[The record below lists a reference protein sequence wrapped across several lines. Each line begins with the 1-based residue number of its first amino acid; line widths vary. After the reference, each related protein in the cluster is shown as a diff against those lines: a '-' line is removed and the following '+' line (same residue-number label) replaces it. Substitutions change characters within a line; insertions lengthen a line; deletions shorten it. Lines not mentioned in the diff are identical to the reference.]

1 MLSPS
6 LVDYELAK
14 LALKKVRR
22 RPAEAPRI
30 AVALHAARALPIRRV
45 AVPGFEAFALARQTG
60 PHGVR
65 CGISLALPRVR
76 RRARDAGYGAEP
88 SRKSMNRR
96 GAA

>member
-60 PHGVR
+60 LTAYDAAYLWLSRAYDAELVT
-65 CGISLALPRVR
+65 LDTALNRH
-76 RRARDAGYGAEP
+76 AG
-88 SRKSMNRR
+88 R
-96 GAA
+96 